1 MASGTLARV
10 MSYCTSCG
18 HELGVGRFCTNCGQP
33 VAGRHPGTPAAP
45 PTPPATDPSAPT
57 LPRPGVGTLPPPPR
71 FPLYA
76 DPAPLP
82 PLPPGRRSLLP
93 WLVVGLALLV
103 AAAATVAVL
112 LFRSGGDHTAVD
124 ATPTRSGTSAATT
137 SPTSPSTPTSPT
149 SPSASG
155 TDLTSEI
162 SHLVVPGTAPASTD
176 LAGNPVTF
184 GSGNLVDGNTQTAW
198 RVAGDASGRSIT
210 ISFDAPVTLTSVGL
224 VNGYAKSYQG
234 YNGYRLNRR
243 ITAVRWTF
251 EDGTS
256 LTQQLR
262 QRPTMQSI
270 AVTAAPTSSV
280 RLEILSTVASPQRN
294 WRDFTAISELSLLGS
309 R

>member
-1 MASGTLARV
+1 M
-10 MSYCTSCG
+10 
-18 HELGVGRFCTNCGQP
+18 GRFCTNCGQP
-33 VAGRHPGTPAAP
+33 VVGRHPGTPPPPPAAP
-45 PTPPATDPSAPT
+45 AAEPSAPT
-57 LPRPGVGTLPPPPR
+57 QPRPVVGTLPPPPR

-76 DPAPLP
+76 EPAPVP
-82 PLPPGRRSLLP
+82 PPPARRRSLLP
-93 WLVVGLALLV
+93 WLVAGLALLV
-103 AAAATVAVL
+103 AGAAAVAVV
-112 LFRSGGDHTAVD
+112 LFRSGDHTAVD
-124 ATPTRSGTSAATT
+124 ATPSPPAASAASTGPTSASA
-137 SPTSPSTPTSPT
+137 TPTT
-149 SPSASG
+149 PSSG
-155 TDLTSEI
+155 SELTSDI

-184 GSGNLVDGNTQTAW
+184 GSGNLADGDPQTAW
-198 RVAGDASGRSIT
+198 RVAGDASGQSIT

-224 VNGYAKSYQG
+224 VNGYAKSYRG

-256 LTQQLR
+256 VTQQLQ

-270 AVTAAPTSSV
+270 AVSAGPTSSL
-280 RLEILSTVASPQRN
+280 RLEILSTAASPQRN